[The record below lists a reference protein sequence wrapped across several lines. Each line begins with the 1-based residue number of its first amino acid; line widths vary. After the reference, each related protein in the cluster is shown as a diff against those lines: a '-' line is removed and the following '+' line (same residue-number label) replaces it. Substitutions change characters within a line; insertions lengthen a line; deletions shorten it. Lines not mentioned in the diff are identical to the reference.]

1 MAPLQE
7 NDRECFAFIWAQ
19 NNWEVNGVPDFSIF
33 AALAALCQTRWDIV
47 TAAPL
52 WVQHSSKQLVTALPA
67 AQTPQELGTLP
78 WTGDRCWGNQS
89 SLSSP
94 HWHCH
99 PNECEP
105 THLWACAS
113 QVLRVFDFASPHQ
126 ELQLSS
132 NITRCNFCPAWPR
145 HVLSFNMFWAGN
157 EGTFAYYQLLKF
169 LFSFPPNKYFS
180 RPNTKSY
187 TVHSLWNVHFIFK
200 ELASRRAT
208 YLPVFW
214 SSKRKEKR

>member
-1 MAPLQE
+1 M
-7 NDRECFAFIWAQ
+7 
-19 NNWEVNGVPDFSIF
+19 PDKMRYCHCCSTVG
-33 AALAALCQTRWDIV
+33 AALFKAARDSP
-47 TAAPL
+47 A
-52 WVQHSSKQLVTALPA
+52 SSTDATGAQDPAL
-67 AQTPQELGTLP
+67 
-78 WTGDRCWGNQS
+78 DWGQMLRQPV
-89 SLSSP
+89 LSSP

-113 QVLRVFDFASPHQ
+113 QVLGVFNFASPHQ

-200 ELASRRAT
+200 ELASRRAA
-208 YLPVFW
+208 YLQVFW